1 MLGGTVFPP
10 HIHMRLQVHTPL
22 LWLCRLPGGAQAEG
36 LAGAGEEACRG
47 DEPGDSSQFLPKLL
61 PGRTDP
67 ESESASG
74 SPQEEGNPGERPAVP
89 PPPPT
94 AGARESPGSG
104 TNAPPAPT
112 PERRCPLPGRSAP
125 TPAPQEAPF
134 PPCRWPA

>member
-74 SPQEEGNPGERPAVP
+74 SPQEEGNPGSAPPSRPRPPQLARENHRVQVPMHPQPRPLSGAALSLGAQP
-89 PPPPT
+89 PPPP
-94 AGARESPGSG
+94 
-104 TNAPPAPT
+104 
-112 PERRCPLPGRSAP
+112 RR
-125 TPAPQEAPF
+125 PQAIF
-134 PPCRWPA
+134 